1 MEEGIEV
8 VFLEMGML
16 GLVRVGCVVQCNN
29 VRSRLWQPDV
39 YFGSGKNDLH
49 DPMTVLFVR
58 EVLCVWEIGVDH
70 DERVKLF
77 RLVVRKRPQF
87 DPRLLQGLRTETRG
101 SHR

>member
-16 GLVRVGCVVQCNN
+16 GLVRVGCVVQGNN
-29 VRSRLWQPDV
+29 VSSRPWQPDV
-39 YFGSGKNDLH
+39 DSESGRSNLH